1 MNYWDFIN
9 KETAIFSFTKKSLI
23 HTEIGC
29 QNPYE
34 SVKTST
40 SRQYSFVIV
49 SESLDSI
56 ELQ

>member
-9 KETAIFSFTKKSLI
+9 KETAIFSFTKNLI
-23 HTEIGC
+23 HTETGC
-29 QNPYE
+29 QNPYD